1 MSGKAM
7 DFPLILFKERIPSV
21 LPVCFPPGLCIIGF
35 SRGFSVSFPPGL
47 ISYEILRGFLGN
59 FPLGLFIMERILCTK
74 GVFCSQS
81 WDQERTWCSKGV
93 FCAQSCFWLR
103 DLERGSADFW
113 VQKKGKLDISH
124 RYNRI
129 PLLPSGP
136 GGVLQELVVYD
147 LPGHK
152 GRNFFIIPKLYCNR
166 KCLFRHCVPAEPS
179 FKNC

>member
-1 MSGKAM
+1 MFCCSEEE
-7 DFPLILFKERIPSV
+7 ERV
-21 LPVCFPPGLCIIGF
+21 DV
-35 SRGFSVSFPPGL
+35 
-47 ISYEILRGFLGN
+47 
-59 FPLGLFIMERILCTK
+59 
-74 GVFCSQS
+74 
-81 WDQERTWCSKGV
+81 
-93 FCAQSCFWLR
+93 
-103 DLERGSADFW
+103 W

-129 PLLPSGP
+129 PLLSSDP

>member
-1 MSGKAM
+1 MSGEN
-7 DFPLILFKERIPSV
+7 DNSPLILFISV
-21 LPVCFPPGLCIIGF
+21 A
-35 SRGFSVSFPPGL
+35 S
-47 ISYEILRGFLGN
+47 
-59 FPLGLFIMERILCTK
+59 LCTK
-74 GVFCSQS
+74 
-81 WDQERTWCSKGV
+81 RV
-93 FCAQSCFWLR
+93 FCAQSWDQVRSLCTKRVFCAQSWDQVRSLCTKGEFW
-103 DLERGSADFW
+103 A
-113 VQKKGKLDISH
+113 QKKGKLDISH

-166 KCLFRHCVPAEPS
+166 NCLFRHCIPAEPL